1 MIPVAILLLVLLA
14 LMGAPL
20 FAIILGAAA
29 MGFYTQGIEMSVLH
43 IDIYQLSNSVVL
55 MALPL
60 FTFAGFLLSES
71 KTADRMLRLSQAA
84 FGWMPGGMAFVS
96 LIACAFF
103 TALTGGS
110 GVTIVALGA
119 LLLPAL
125 VKGNYPEKFS
135 LGLVTSSG
143 SLGLLLVPS
152 VPLLIYGII
161 AQQMSQQLDMPSVEI
176 VDLYLAGLVPALLMV
191 VLMYGYCVWATRGT
205 EVPRQSFDFRELVD
219 ALWEAR
225 WELPLPLVVLGGIF
239 SGFLVISEAAAVTAL
254 YVLVA
259 EVFLY
264 REISLRKLPGIMRD
278 SMIMV
283 GGILLIL
290 AVALA
295 FTDYLVYAG
304 VPEKLFTLI
313 QTHVESKIT
322 FLILLNILLLL
333 LGALLDIFAALVI
346 MVPLILLNILLLLLG
361 ALLDIFAALVI
372 MVPLILPV
380 ALRYGID
387 PVHLGIIFVA
397 NMQIGYIT
405 PPVGMNLFIASYRFK
420 KKVTELFAATLPFMM
435 VLIIAL
441 LMITYIPQL
450 SLWLVR

>member
-1 MIPVAILLLVLLA
+1 M
-14 LMGAPL
+14 
-20 FAIILGAAA
+20 
-29 MGFYTQGIEMSVLH
+29 
-43 IDIYQLSNSVVL
+43 
-55 MALPL
+55 
-60 FTFAGFLLSES
+60 
-71 KTADRMLRLSQAA
+71 
-84 FGWMPGGMAFVS
+84 
-96 LIACAFF
+96 
-103 TALTGGS
+103 
-110 GVTIVALGA
+110 
-119 LLLPAL
+119 
-125 VKGNYPEKFS
+125 
-135 LGLVTSSG
+135 
-143 SLGLLLVPS
+143 
-152 VPLLIYGII
+152 
-161 AQQMSQQLDMPSVEI
+161 
-176 VDLYLAGLVPALLMV
+176 
-191 VLMYGYCVWATRGT
+191 
-205 EVPRQSFDFRELVD
+205 
-219 ALWEAR
+219 
-225 WELPLPLVVLGGIF
+225 
-239 SGFLVISEAAAVTAL
+239 
-254 YVLVA
+254 LVA

-264 REISLRKLPGIMRD
+264 REISLRRLPGIMRD

-333 LGALLDIFAALVI
+333 LGAV
-346 MVPLILLNILLLLLG
+346 
-361 ALLDIFAALVI
+361 LDIFAALVI

>member
-1 MIPVAILLLVLLA
+1 MITIAILLLILLA

-20 FAIILGAAA
+20 YAIILGAAA
-29 MGFYTQGIEMSVLH
+29 LGFYTLDIELAVLH

-125 VKGNYPEKFS
+125 VKGNYPERFS

-161 AQQMSQQLDMPSVEI
+161 AQQMSQQLDMPPVEI
-176 VDLYLAGLVPALLMV
+176 VDLYLAGLMPALLMI
-191 VLMYGYCVWATRGT
+191 VLLYGYCVWATRGAAKAGHPI
-205 EVPRQSFDFRELVD
+205 PRQPFDFRELVD

-225 WELPLPLVVLGGIF
+225 WELPLPVVVLGGIF
-239 SGFLVISEAAAVTAL
+239 SGFLVVSEAAAVTAL

-264 REISLRKLPGIMRD
+264 KEISLRKLPAIMRE

-313 QTHVESKIT
+313 QTHVESKIA

-333 LGALLDIFAALVI
+333 LGALLDIFAAL
-346 MVPLILLNILLLLLG
+346 
-361 ALLDIFAALVI
+361 AI

-387 PVHLGIIFVA
+387 PVHLGVIFVA

-420 KKVTELFAATLPFMM
+420 KRVTELFAATIPFML
-435 VLIIAL
+435 VLIVAL